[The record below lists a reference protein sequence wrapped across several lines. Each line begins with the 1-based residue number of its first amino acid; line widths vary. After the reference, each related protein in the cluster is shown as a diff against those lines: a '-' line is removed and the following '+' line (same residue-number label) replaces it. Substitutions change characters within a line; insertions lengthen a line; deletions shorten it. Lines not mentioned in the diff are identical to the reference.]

1 MDTEDPKES
10 TGDDSSEQIL
20 VHGGHSTSNIK
31 ALQAPPTSY
40 QINRNLWE
48 CLLTLSPLILLTPY
62 TLPYLSNPP
71 FLNFDNWALALVLR
85 TERQSTQKINNS
97 ELDQYGAEIFE
108 QQQFGTAGI
117 EGVK

>member
-40 QINRNLWE
+40 QINRNL
-48 CLLTLSPLILLTPY
+48 
-62 TLPYLSNPP
+62 
-71 FLNFDNWALALVLR
+71 
-85 TERQSTQKINNS
+85 
-97 ELDQYGAEIFE
+97 
-108 QQQFGTAGI
+108 
-117 EGVK
+117 